1 MAATPEEMLKEK
13 LGDDFERKISGKT
26 SEFGGLLTRAAAV
39 RLLCRQ
45 NGILADEKIPLSQAS
60 AARLPF
66 TFRAAVD
73 RIYPLQA
80 HANGSGRSVRLH
92 LSDGEGQATLVLWNE
107 QTALVEGG
115 IGTGDNIECSGAY
128 FRGGEI
134 WVGRNGSVKRVAS
147 ASRTPIAKLT
157 SGLCN
162 VEGEVKEA
170 EPDYEYLDKRSGEA
184 RKLSSFRLCSDGHC
198 RRVVVWPSPGREKG
212 PELSAGDRL
221 LLENVVFRKGEL
233 HFNSYSRMV
242 VKKSAREKAGI
253 LDRAFVEG
261 EESVLQIG
269 GTAFRL
275 PIQDALTMLG
285 IGSVPD
291 GVGSKTMFLLRA
303 QDAVGRKAKYR
314 LGPDGKLAWLE
325 L

>member
-13 LGDDFERKISGKT
+13 LGDEFERKISGKI

-45 NGILADEKIPLSQAS
+45 NGIAADEEIPLSQAK

-66 TFRAAVD
+66 VFRAMVD

-92 LSDGEGQATLVLWNE
+92 LSDGEEQATLVLWNE
-107 QTALVEGG
+107 QAALVEGE
-115 IGTGDNIECSGAY
+115 IGSGDRIECRGAY

-134 WVGRNGSVKRVAS
+134 WVGRNGSVKKLAS
-147 ASRTPIAKLT
+147 AGRTPIAKLAA
-157 SGLCN
+157 GLCN
-162 VEGEVKEA
+162 VEGEVGEV
-170 EPDYEYLDKRSGEA
+170 EPDYAYLDKKSGEE
-184 RKLSSFRLCSDGHC
+184 RKLSSFHLCCDGHC
-198 RRVVVWPSPGREKG
+198 SRVVVWPSPGRGKG
-212 PELSAGDRL
+212 PAVSAGDRL
-221 LLENVVFRKGEL
+221 LLENVVFRNGEL

-242 VKKSAREKAGI
+242 VEKSAQERAGL
-253 LDRAFVEG
+253 LDRASVEG
-261 EESVLQIG
+261 GESVLQIG
-269 GTAFRL
+269 GAAFRL
-275 PIQDALTMLG
+275 PVQDALAMLG
-285 IGSVPD
+285 IGSVPG
-291 GVGSKTMFLLRA
+291 GVEGKTMFLVRV
-303 QDAVGRKAKYR
+303 QDAIGKKAKYR